1 MSRLLPHV
9 SPPARERRW
18 TRGRC
23 RHGWAAGSSDD
34 GGERV
39 AVGNGAG
46 CGVGSD
52 PFAATHALQF
62 CSTNTFNTA
71 VDVEF
76 DIPDYFDVVK
86 HPMDLGTVR
95 KLAADCYCSPWEHEQ
110 VLRNRVESYRE
121 EVECSRGFRPRRS
134 VVSHESVVKLKKK
147 KKKKKKQQPQ
157 ADRRRDR
164 RAENSDILPLGLY
177 VKELSAV

>member
-9 SPPARERRW
+9 PPPARERRW
-18 TRGRC
+18 RRGRC

-39 AVGNGAG
+39 AVGNCAG

-52 PFAATHALQF
+52 PFAATHAVVELTMGAAGDEESSGYLCRRRLLHAAGNLLSFVSEKRACSKQGALIPCLQF
-62 CSTNTFNTA
+62 CSSNTFNTA

-86 HPMDLGTVR
+86 HPMDLGAVR
-95 KLAADCYCSPWEHEQ
+95 KKLAADCYCSPW
-110 VLRNRVESYRE
+110 
-121 EVECSRGFRPRRS
+121 GF
-134 VVSHESVVKLKKK
+134 VSDVRLTFANAMRYITR
-147 KKKKKKQQPQ
+147 QGT
-157 ADRRRDR
+157 
-164 RAENSDILPLGLY
+164 RA
-177 VKELSAV
+177 